1 MTSSRISS
9 QKETFLSLVRLGIGH
24 PVSILPSVIDWE
36 SMKSLALEQGL
47 SAIVLDGAQALMDRG
62 ELTEGRFMDKDL
74 KKQWIGTVFQS
85 YEWKYE
91 DYRKRIGQLA
101 KFYNEHGYKLM
112 VIKGYGLSLNYPIPQ
127 HRPCGDID
135 IWAFGKYKEADKAL
149 SEGLS
154 IPVASS
160 HHHHTTFTFKD
171 YLVENH
177 YDFVNVHYGHGNEKL
192 EKVFKELAMDDSVW
206 TEIDGQAVNLPSA
219 NLHALFVLR
228 HTMLHFAST
237 EMNLRQVLD
246 WGFLIEKHGS
256 EIDWPWFLQVLEDYH
271 MTDFFL
277 CMNTI
282 CVEDLGFDVSVFPDT
297 QFDAALKERVL
308 NDTLS
313 PEFNEVSPSGFFRR
327 LAFKYRRW
335 HANAWKQDLCYG
347 DSRFKSF
354 WTGVWGH
361 LMKPSSI

>member
-1 MTSSRISS
+1 MNDLL
-9 QKETFLSLVRLGIGH
+9 LSLVRLGINH
-24 PVSILPSVIDWE
+24 RANVLPESIDWE
-36 SMKSLALEQGL
+36 KIKALASEHGL
-47 SAIVLDGAQALMDRG
+47 SAIVLDGVQALTDRG
-62 ELTEGRFMDKDL
+62 ELTDGRSMDKTL
-74 KKQWIGTVFQS
+74 KKQWIGTVIQS

-135 IWAFGKYKEADKAL
+135 IWAFGKYKEADETL
-149 SEGLS
+149 SRDLK
-154 IPVASS
+154 IPVDSS

-192 EKVFKELAMDDSVW
+192 ERVFKELAMDDSVR
-206 TEIDGQAVNLPSA
+206 TVIDGQTVYLPTA

-228 HTMLHFAST
+228 HNMLHFAST
-237 EMNLRQVLD
+237 RINLRQVLD
-246 WGFLIEKHGS
+246 WGFLLEKHGS
-256 EIDWPWFLQVLEDYH
+256 EIDWPWFVQVLDQYH
-271 MTDFFL
+271 MTDFFQCL
-277 CMNTI
+277 NAI
-282 CVEDLGFDVSVFPDT
+282 CVEDLGFDVSVFPSF

-308 NDTLS
+308 NDILS
-313 PEFNEVSPSGFFRR
+313 PEFSGETPASIWKRIP
-327 LAFKYRRW
+327 FKYRRW
-335 HANAWKQDLCYG
+335 QANAWKQDLCYG

-361 LMKPSSI
+361 LIKPGMI

>member
-1 MTSSRISS
+1 M
-9 QKETFLSLVRLGIGH
+9 
-24 PVSILPSVIDWE
+24 IDWE
-36 SMKSLALEQGL
+36 SVKALASEQGL
-47 SAIVLDGAQALMDRG
+47 SAIVLDGAQALTDRG
-62 ELTEGRFMDKDL
+62 GLTDGRSMDKAL
-74 KKQWIGTVFQS
+74 KKQWIGIVIQN

-149 SEGLS
+149 SEELS
-154 IPVASS
+154 IPVDSS

-192 EKVFKELAMDDSVW
+192 EKVFKELAMDDSVR
-206 TEIDGQAVNLPSA
+206 TEIDGQMVYLPLT

-228 HTMLHFAST
+228 HTMSHFAST
-237 EMNLRQVLD
+237 GMNLRQVLD
-246 WGFLIEKHGS
+246 WGFLIDKHSS
-256 EIDWPWFLQVLEDYH
+256 EIDWPWFLRTMDEYH
-271 MTDFFL
+271 MTDFFHCL
-277 CMNTI
+277 NAI
-282 CVEDLGFDVSVFPDT
+282 CVEDLGFDASLFPAF

-313 PEFNEVSPSGFFRR
+313 PEFNEAVPSGFFRR
-327 LAFKYRRW
+327 AALKYRRW
-335 HANAWKQDLCYG
+335 QANAWKQDLCYG

-354 WTGVWGH
+354 WVGVWGH
-361 LMKPSSI
+361 LMKPGMI